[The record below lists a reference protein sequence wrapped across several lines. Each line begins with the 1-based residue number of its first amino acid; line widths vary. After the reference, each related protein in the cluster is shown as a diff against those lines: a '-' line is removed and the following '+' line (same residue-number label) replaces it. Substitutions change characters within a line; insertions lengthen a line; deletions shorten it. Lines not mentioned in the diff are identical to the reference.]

1 MEFSRNEA
9 SGRAA
14 NFALRLLEARS
25 FIHSTLSLE
34 YKLADEPSEP
44 WFIFCCLQ
52 VEVAEKEEA
61 MKAAIAEVG
70 TLQALLNTKRQDY
83 TSSPSMERELVQL
96 RHSYDRLREIAR
108 DLGFDAVRLLRTYS
122 LDDPIL
128 LIDFRVLYKTM
139 ADYLGHV

>member
-1 MEFSRNEA
+1 MEVSRDEA
-9 SGRAA
+9 SSRAT

-70 TLQALLNTKRQDY
+70 TLQALLNTKRQDC
-83 TSSPSMERELVQL
+83 TLSPSMERELV
-96 RHSYDRLREIAR
+96 
-108 DLGFDAVRLLRTYS
+108 
-122 LDDPIL
+122 
-128 LIDFRVLYKTM
+128 
-139 ADYLGHV
+139 